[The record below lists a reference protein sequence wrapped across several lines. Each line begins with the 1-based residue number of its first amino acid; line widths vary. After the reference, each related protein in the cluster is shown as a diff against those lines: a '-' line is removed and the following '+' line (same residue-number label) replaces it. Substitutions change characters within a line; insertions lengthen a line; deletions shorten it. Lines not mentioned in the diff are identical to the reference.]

1 MEIFMEI
8 QEFDD
13 LKPVRTLFYRCPSR
27 SLLAKVSQVTLPDLI
42 RVGRTYVTPLFDP
55 TQSSVA
61 ICCHP
66 SKVEEIKEE
75 FKRYDSYSPSILV

>member
-1 MEIFMEI
+1 MN
-8 QEFDD
+8 
-13 LKPVRTLFYRCPSR
+13 PVLSLSSR
-27 SLLAKVSQVTLPDLI
+27 SLLAKVSQVTLADLI
-42 RVGRTYVTPLFDP
+42 RVGQTYVTPLFDP

>member
-1 MEIFMEI
+1 MN
-8 QEFDD
+8 
-13 LKPVRTLFYRCPSR
+13 PVLSLSSR
-27 SLLAKVSQVTLPDLI
+27 SLLAKVSRVTLADLI
-42 RVGRTYVTPLFDP
+42 RVGQTYVAALFDP

-75 FKRYDSYSPSILV
+75 FKRYENLTPLPF

>member
-1 MEIFMEI
+1 M
-8 QEFDD
+8 
-13 LKPVRTLFYRCPSR
+13 TL
-27 SLLAKVSQVTLPDLI
+27 ADLI

-75 FKRYDSYSPSILV
+75 FKRYESYSSSILV

>member
-1 MEIFMEI
+1 M
-8 QEFDD
+8 
-13 LKPVRTLFYRCPSR
+13 TL
-27 SLLAKVSQVTLPDLI
+27 ADLI
-42 RVGRTYVTPLFDP
+42 RVGRTYVTPLFDS

-75 FKRYDSYSPSILV
+75 FKRYESYSSSILV